1 MPSLRH
7 RVYRWSMSTGRSF
20 PSWTSPL
27 RGTKLADDGHRPAGL
42 SSRPGLP
49 RPPAVLH
56 PSQQRLTHGHVRAG
70 RRARRHLDDELRQL
84 HVGGRLAGPRVGART
99 VRLTC
104 RRFPVMGSLPAST
117 TSRPA
122 TSSNRL
128 WPLLGPERTDEG
140 DSVGNGVGTAKARS
154 LPGGVL
160 RACDLRR
167 GWDLNPR
174 RTNALTSLAG
184 KRDRPDSATSPMLSE
199 RAYLLSRGA
208 PPRRA
213 PQWVRSVHAVPAV
226 SARPRRCGLAST
238 PGRRRGRR
246 SCVDR
251 GWPDLTCYGQGV
263 WPVCGPGRRS

>member
-1 MPSLRH
+1 MRGTTSLRMM
-7 RVYRWSMSTGRSF
+7 VTVQ
-20 PSWTSPL
+20 
-27 RGTKLADDGHRPAGL
+27 
-42 SSRPGLP
+42 PGCP
-49 RPPAVLH
+49 
-56 PSQQRLTHGHVRAG
+56 GDRASH
-70 RRARRHLDDELRQL
+70 ARRRCSTHRSSGSPTVTFGLGAAPDDTSTMSFASSTSAAASRTLVL
-84 HVGGRLAGPRVGART
+84 GART

-104 RRFPVMGSLPAST
+104 RRFPVMESLPAST
-117 TSRPA
+117 TSRQAP
-122 TSSNRL
+122 SSNRL
-128 WPLLGPERTDEG
+128 RPLLGPERTDEG

-213 PQWVRSVHAVPAV
+213 PQGVRSARAVPAV
-226 SARPRRCGLAST
+226 SACPRRDESSPRWLPVS
-238 PGRRRGRR
+238 RRTGTGGAAMLRGG
-246 SCVDR
+246 S
-251 GWPDLTCYGQGV
+251 
-263 WPVCGPGRRS
+263 